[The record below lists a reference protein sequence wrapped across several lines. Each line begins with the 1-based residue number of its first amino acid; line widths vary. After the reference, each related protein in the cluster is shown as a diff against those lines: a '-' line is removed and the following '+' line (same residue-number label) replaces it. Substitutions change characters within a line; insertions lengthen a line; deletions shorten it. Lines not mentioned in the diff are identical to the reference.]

1 MFEDAIFKKDESEV
15 KRSFFTL
22 PLAFAFQ
29 ISVIVGFILFGIF
42 TSTYIPAPEKNAVFE
57 PIIIVPP
64 PPPPLGT
71 ANGDNKPLKS
81 VQQPKIEKNEVVF
94 PEQKSDSSKN
104 GTILQPADNFN
115 QAEGRGPR
123 GDENGDDFM
132 NKFDQPPLTND
143 NSKTFTPPQIS
154 DISLI
159 KALLAINTPKPAYPE
174 PLLRMGVKG
183 RVVALITVD
192 QTGRVTNIEIEQSTN
207 PLFEES
213 VKETV
218 KKWRFTS
225 PVDKQG
231 QKVSVTFRQVFVFNF

>member
-57 PIIIVPP
+57 PVIIVPP

-71 ANGDNKPLKS
+71 ANGDNRPLKS
-81 VQQPKIEKNEVVF
+81 VQQPKIEKNEIVF

-104 GTILQPADNFN
+104 SNTSQPTDDSN
-115 QAEGRGPR
+115 QVGRGPR
-123 GDENGDDFM
+123 GDEKGDDFM
-132 NKFDQPPLTND
+132 NRIDEPPLPKD
-143 NSKTFTPPQIS
+143 NSQPIIHPQIS

-183 RVVALITVD
+183 KVVALITVD
-192 QTGRVTNIEIEQSTN
+192 QSGRVTNVEIEQSTN

-231 QKVSVTFRQVFVFNF
+231 QKVSVIFRQAFIFNY